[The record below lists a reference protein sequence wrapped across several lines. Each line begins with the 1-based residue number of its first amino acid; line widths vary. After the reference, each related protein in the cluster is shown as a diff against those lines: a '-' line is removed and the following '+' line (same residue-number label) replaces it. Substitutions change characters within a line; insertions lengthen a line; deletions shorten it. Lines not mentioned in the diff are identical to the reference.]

1 MNLTIVIS
9 RVCIADT
16 AHTSAPTL
24 NSETRPTTE
33 GTLTLYTRK
42 LFCLGLFDNC
52 NSDLFKMI
60 EYC

>member
-33 GTLTLYTRK
+33 GNFIHQEMI
-42 LFCLGLFDNC
+42 LFRF
-52 NSDLFKMI
+52 I
-60 EYC
+60 